1 MKQLQV
7 EEEKEKLREY
17 YGKCILVINEDGS
30 VVIVEPDGKVHPW
43 DSESSFRYRSYFNNT
58 PAKEI
63 FREAR
68 VKK

>member
-1 MKQLQV
+1 
-7 EEEKEKLREY
+7 
-17 YGKCILVINEDGS
+17 
-30 VVIVEPDGKVHPW
+30 VHPW

-63 FREAR
+63 FKEVR